1 MVFNAHTLEA
11 PDIVKYLLLSFSYWI
26 LFCKVREMVEAHDVL
41 VDAEKLNAFCR
52 RILIDIFRVCIFHLP
67 LIALVE
73 VIFEEKIKHDLV
85 AIILFLALFVVV
97 VLDLLI
103 RSYPVWSIVWMYK
116 GLTEGLLVHL

>member
-11 PDIVKYLLLSFSYWI
+11 PDIVKY
-26 LFCKVREMVEAHDVL
+26 
-41 VDAEKLNAFCR
+41 
-52 RILIDIFRVCIFHLP
+52 
-67 LIALVE
+67 
-73 VIFEEKIKHDLV
+73 DLV